1 MTASDTAP
9 ATLRKASAAPADD
22 FEAELRRAESGY
34 WDRHPFHRRMLS
46 GQLPKEEL
54 RAWVAN
60 RWYYQDALPRK
71 DASIIAN
78 CPIAQV
84 RQQWVKRIV
93 YHDGVDGGEGGRGS
107 WLALAEAV
115 GLTRAE
121 VLDERHVVPGARFAV
136 DAYIAFARTR
146 PWYEG
151 VASSLTELFAPATMA
166 ERMAAWRRHYPWIAE
181 GGTRYFDD
189 RIGHA
194 AGEGGDALQI
204 VQAHCR
210 TQERKQA
217 AVAAVRFKCSVLWG
231 ILDAIEHEM
240 SR

>member
-1 MTASDTAP
+1 MPGSRIAGTTRTRCQERMHRSSPTV
-9 ATLRKASAAPADD
+9 R
-22 FEAELRRAESGY
+22 LRRRG
-34 WDRHPFHRRMLS
+34 
-46 GQLPKEEL
+46 
-54 RAWVAN
+54 
-60 RWYYQDALPRK
+60 
-71 DASIIAN
+71 
-78 CPIAQV
+78 
-84 RQQWVKRIV
+84 QQWVKRIV
-93 YHDGVDGGEGGRGS
+93 YHDGVDGGEGGTRILARACRSGRAHSRRG
-107 WLALAEAV
+107 
-115 GLTRAE
+115 TRRTA
-121 VLDERHVVPGARFAV
+121 RRSGARFAV

-204 VQAHCR
+204 VLAHCR

-217 AVAAVRFKCSVLWG
+217 AVAAVRFKWQRSGEYSMPLSTRCP
-231 ILDAIEHEM
+231 DD
-240 SR
+240 